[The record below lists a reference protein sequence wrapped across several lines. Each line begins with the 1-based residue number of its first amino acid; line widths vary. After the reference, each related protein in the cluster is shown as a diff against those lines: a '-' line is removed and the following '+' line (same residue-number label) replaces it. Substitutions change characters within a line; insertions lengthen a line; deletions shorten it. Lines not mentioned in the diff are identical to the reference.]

1 MDKKFLENFLV
12 TELKKLNELIND
24 EIENKHT
31 LQMFSNANRKGL
43 ALFWITAGIAI
54 SLFKYFGS

>member
-12 TELKKLNELIND
+12 SELKKLNELIND

-31 LQMFSNANRKGL
+31 RQMFSNANRKGL

>member
-12 TELKKLNELIND
+12 TELKKLKESMND
-24 EIENKHT
+24 DIENKHT

-43 ALFWITAGIAI
+43 ALFR
-54 SLFKYFGS
+54 YFGS